1 MADEKDSVNEQPSVP
16 APEQS
21 SVPTPANPAPANPA
35 PVDDVRPDEPH
46 ADGVHSDARHA
57 TTAMLKAYAHPLR
70 RRIAKA
76 VAGRGHARAA
86 DVAADLGVA
95 ANSVSFHLRVLADAG
110 LIEEAPEHARDKRD
124 RVWKATEG
132 SWNVGSPEHP
142 IADEELGGTLMMAL
156 ADDHVDMVRRV
167 VAWAPE
173 YVSGRDPVVHGTFA
187 QANMRLTEAEFK
199 ELERRIHELIREV
212 EDAHDPD
219 DPDTRIWGLDI
230 VAADD
235 TI

>member
-1 MADEKDSVNEQPSVP
+1 MADENIQADEQPDVSD
-16 APEQS
+16 AES
-21 SVPTPANPAPANPA
+21 TATPAESSATYAHS
-35 PVDDVRPDEPH
+35 H
-46 ADGVHSDARHA
+46 AKQA

-70 RRIAKA
+70 RRIAKS

-124 RVWKATEG
+124 RVWKASEG

-142 IADEELGGTLMMAL
+142 IADEQLGGVLMNAL
-156 ADDHVDMVRRV
+156 ADDHIEMMRRV
-167 VAWAPE
+167 LAWAPE
-173 YVSGRDPVVHGTFA
+173 YVSGRNPVVHGTFS
-187 QANMRLTEAEFK
+187 QANLRLTEAEFS
-199 ELERRIHELIREV
+199 EVERRIHEVIKEV
-212 EDAHDPD
+212 GDAHDPD
-219 DPDTRIWGLDI
+219 APDTRIWSLDI
-230 VAADD
+230 IAADD

>member
-1 MADEKDSVNEQPSVP
+1 MADETSPADAQPD
-16 APEQS
+16 AK
-21 SVPTPANPAPANPA
+21 
-35 PVDDVRPDEPH
+35 PVQPGSRPVH
-46 ADGVHSDARHA
+46 ADARQA

-70 RRIAKA
+70 RRIAKS

-142 IADEELGGTLMMAL
+142 IADEELGGVLMNAL
-156 ADDHVDMVRRV
+156 ADDHIEMMRRV
-167 VAWAPE
+167 MAWAPE
-173 YVSGRDPVVHGTFA
+173 YVSGRDPATHGTFS
-187 QANMRLTEAEFK
+187 QANLRLTEAEFK
-199 ELERRIHELIREV
+199 EMERRIHEVIREV
-212 EDAHDPD
+212 EDTHDPD
-219 DPDTRIWGLDI
+219 DPATRIWGLDI
-230 VAADD
+230 IAADD